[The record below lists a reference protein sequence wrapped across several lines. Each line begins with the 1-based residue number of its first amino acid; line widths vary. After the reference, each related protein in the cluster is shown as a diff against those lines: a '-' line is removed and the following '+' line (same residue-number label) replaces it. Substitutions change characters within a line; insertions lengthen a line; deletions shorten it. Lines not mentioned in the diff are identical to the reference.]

1 MKLKFK
7 HCGYA
12 TNSVA
17 FVLSMNCPL
26 PQKECAICQGKATD
40 ETLDVIKED
49 VAGAIVG
56 AAGAWVANGV
66 PAAGQV
72 AYGSAIVG
80 AGVGAS
86 VDAAVDQFLEWAG
99 W

>member
-26 PQKECAICQGKATD
+26 PQKKCAICQGKATD
-40 ETLDVIKED
+40 DILKVVKSDVRD
-49 VAGAIVG
+49 AIG
-56 AAGAWVANGV
+56 
-66 PAAGQV
+66 GQLLL
-72 AYGSAIVG
+72 G
-80 AGVGAS
+80 
-86 VDAAVDQFLEWAG
+86 
-99 W
+99 